1 MNADTGDVIR
11 EGAHVRV
18 IGVQHPQAGKTGV
31 IAEILGVRVKIGEP
45 RALIA
50 LDDKSGFICVTIPY
64 LMVIP

>member
-1 MNADTGDVIR
+1 MNADTSDVIR

-18 IGVQHPQAGKTGV
+18 VGTQHPQAGKTGV
-31 IAEILGVRVKIGEP
+31 IAELLGVRIKNGDP

-64 LMVIP
+64 LQVIP